1 MLIQLRTDTA
11 ANWTAANPVLA
22 EGEVGIEWDTGR
34 QKNGNG
40 TTAWNSLPYA
50 GGGANIP
57 ANVQTGTTYT
67 IATSDAGG
75 EVQMDNPSAN
85 TVYVDASLFTQPGV
99 YVLVR
104 QIGTGPTTIAA
115 ASSPVTTIIQG
126 GPTLRAAQQGSAM
139 YIRINSVTNPY
150 EAYVGGE
157 VANQ

>member
-22 EGEVGIEWDTGR
+22 EGEVGIEWDTGK

-40 TTAWNSLPYA
+40 STAWNSLPYA
-50 GGGANIP
+50 GGGTDIP
-57 ANVQTGTTYT
+57 ANVQAGTTYT
-67 IATSDAGG
+67 IAASDGGG
-75 EVQMDNPSAN
+75 EVQMNSSSPN
-85 TVYVDASLFTQPGV
+85 TVYVDASLFTRAGT

-104 QIGTGPTTIAA
+104 QTGSGPTTIAGA
-115 ASSPVTTIIQG
+115 TSPVTTIVQG
-126 GPTLRAAQQGSAM
+126 GPTLTAAQQGSAM
-139 YIRINSVTNPY
+139 YVRINSVTSPY